1 MFGAG
6 RRTVFGLLGRLR
18 RRPWGRGARP
28 DPDRTPVPATH
39 GPRAAW
45 PPGLAHR
52 STETGQTGKSCAR
65 LPYIHSTFNIVIWVV
80 CILALVVAFAA
91 LIASRK
97 TWEDFGKGQFVID
110 RDDARASTGAVE
122 RDTEI
127 RQLLEAR
134 NARRERRGEAP
145 IDVDQELARLTAPAV
160 DPELREEIRQLVVAR
175 NARRIRAG
183 KPPLDVESE
192 IEREIS
198 ALNDF

>member
-1 MFGAG
+1 MG
-6 RRTVFGLLGRLR
+6 
-18 RRPWGRGARP
+18 
-28 DPDRTPVPATH
+28 
-39 GPRAAW
+39 
-45 PPGLAHR
+45 
-52 STETGQTGKSCAR
+52 
-65 LPYIHSTFNIVIWVV
+65 STFNIVIWVV
-80 CILALVVAFAA
+80 CILALVVAFLA

-97 TWEDFGKGQFVID
+97 TWEDFGKGQFVMD
-110 RDDARASTGAVE
+110 RDDARASTGAAE

-145 IDVDQELARLTAPAV
+145 IDVDEELARLTAPAV

-183 KPPLDVESE
+183 KPPLDIESE

-198 ALNDF
+198 ALNDL